1 MTRFPILAA
10 ATAIALS
17 ACASPETRIASALV
31 EYGFDRKT
39 ASCVGEELEDRLS
52 NRQLRTLAGLAKDIK
67 AEGRDVRQMS
77 IRDLADRV
85 RLTGDPELFAVLT
98 RAGVGCAV
106 LG

>member
-1 MTRFPILAA
+1 MNRFPILAVA
-10 ATAIALS
+10 AAIGLS
-17 ACASPETRIASALV
+17 ACATPETRIASALMD
-31 EYGFDRKT
+31 YGFDRKT
-39 ASCVGEELEDRLS
+39 ATCVGEELEDRLS

-67 AEGRDVRQMS
+67 REGRDVRDMS

-85 RLTGDPELFAVLT
+85 RRTGDPELFAVLT